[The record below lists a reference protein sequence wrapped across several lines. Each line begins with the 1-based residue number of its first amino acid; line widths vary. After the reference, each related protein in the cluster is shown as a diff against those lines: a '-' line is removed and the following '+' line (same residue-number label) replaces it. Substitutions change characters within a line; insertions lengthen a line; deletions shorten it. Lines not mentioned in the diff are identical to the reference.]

1 MTFSLKLVVTIKEDL
16 HFRRV
21 MGGEESVHRMGSYL
35 HWNALTITL
44 TLFISLASIDFLKD
58 SNDWGQIYILIF
70 LIIVALALLITSTNY
85 FIEGAKGLARRA
97 GIAEV
102 VIGLTIVSIGTS
114 LPEILFTT
122 TSAIKST
129 ADPNLANLAIG
140 NIYGSVL
147 VQITLVLGI
156 VVFLRPL
163 EIRPAWLRRDGVL
176 MLLSILT
183 LTALLWEGG
192 GLSRIEGAILCLIY
206 IVYIMWLLND
216 RESIK
221 EDELEL
227 DSVSSSSAISW
238 SGTAYFFM
246 LLIGLTMAI
255 YAANEFVS
263 NATDIA
269 YKLDVPHSIVGAT
282 ITGLGTSLPELTVA
296 MVAARKSQGVAIGT
310 LIGSNITDPLLS
322 IGIAAMAN
330 PISMTSA
337 ATPLL
342 ANLIIPATLL
352 GVFICLV
359 MMWSGYKFSRYE
371 GLILMAFYLIYI
383 ILIEL
388 HRQGYITL

>member
-1 MTFSLKLVVTIKEDL
+1 MD
-16 HFRRV
+16 
-21 MGGEESVHRMGSYL
+21 GEEGVQRMGSFL

-44 TLFISLASIDFLKD
+44 TLFISLASIDFLKE
-58 SNDWGQIYILIF
+58 SNDWEQIYIMIF
-70 LIIVALALLITSTNY
+70 LIIIALALLITSTNY
-85 FIEGAKGLARRA
+85 FIEGAKGLARTA

-129 ADPNLANLAIG
+129 ADPNLADLAIG

-156 VVFLRPL
+156 VVLFKPL
-163 EIRPAWLRRDGVL
+163 EIRPAWLRRDGLL
-176 MLLSILT
+176 MLLSLLT

-206 IVYIMWLLND
+206 VVYIMWLLND
-216 RESIK
+216 REDIK
-221 EDELEL
+221 EDELKL
-227 DSVSSSSAISW
+227 DTANSSSNLSW
-238 SGTAYFFM
+238 SGTAYFIM
-246 LLIGLTMAI
+246 LVIGLTMAV
-255 YAANEFVS
+255 YAANELVS
-263 NATDIA
+263 NATDVA
-269 YKLDVPHSIVGAT
+269 YKVDVPHAIVGAT
-282 ITGLGTSLPELTVA
+282 VTGLGTSLPELTVA

-330 PISMTSA
+330 PFSMTTA

-352 GVFICLV
+352 GVFICLL
-359 MMWSGYKFSRYE
+359 MMWSGYKFSRFE
-371 GLILMAFYLIYI
+371 GIILIAFYLIYI
-383 ILIEL
+383 VLIEL
-388 HRQGYITL
+388 HRQGFITL

>member
-1 MTFSLKLVVTIKEDL
+1 MD
-16 HFRRV
+16 
-21 MGGEESVHRMGSYL
+21 GEEGVQRMGSFL

-44 TLFISLASIDFLKD
+44 TLFISLASIDFLKE
-58 SNDWGQIYILIF
+58 SNDWEQIYIMIF
-70 LIIVALALLITSTNY
+70 LIIIALALLITSTNY
-85 FIEGAKGLARRA
+85 FIEGAKGLARTA

-129 ADPNLANLAIG
+129 ADPNLADLAIG
-140 NIYGSVL
+140 NIYGSIL

-156 VVFLRPL
+156 VVLFKPL
-163 EIRPAWLRRDGVL
+163 EIRPAWLRRDGLL
-176 MLLSILT
+176 MFLSLLT

-206 IVYIMWLLND
+206 VVYIMWLLND
-216 RESIK
+216 REDIK
-221 EDELEL
+221 EDELKL
-227 DSVSSSSAISW
+227 DTANPSSNLSW
-238 SGTAYFFM
+238 SGTAYFIM
-246 LLIGLTMAI
+246 LVIGLTMAV
-255 YAANEFVS
+255 YAANELVS
-263 NATDIA
+263 NATDVA
-269 YKLDVPHSIVGAT
+269 YKLDVPHAIVGAT
-282 ITGLGTSLPELTVA
+282 VTGLGTSLPELTVA

-330 PISMTSA
+330 PFSMTTA

-352 GVFICLV
+352 GVFICLL
-359 MMWSGYKFSRYE
+359 MMWSGYKFSRFE
-371 GLILMAFYLIYI
+371 GIILIAFYLIYI
-383 ILIEL
+383 VLIEL
-388 HRQGYITL
+388 HRQGFITL